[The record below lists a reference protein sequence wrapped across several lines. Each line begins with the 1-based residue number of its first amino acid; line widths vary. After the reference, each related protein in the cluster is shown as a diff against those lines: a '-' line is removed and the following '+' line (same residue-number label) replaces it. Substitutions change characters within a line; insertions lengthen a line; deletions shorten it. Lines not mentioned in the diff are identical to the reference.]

1 MTPQEL
7 RTVKQQVM
15 KRYHRYSSENVRC
28 MIMDCQ
34 AYLAQSA
41 LLRLARGKRKGKK
54 TGDAM
59 ALFVL
64 HCEPRAATTSAEDL
78 SAELERIW
86 LHDLRF
92 TEEAHTL
99 ERRDASL
106 ILDFITWWPKS
117 DGSFVTG
124 NIVLALPTAPP
135 SP

>member
-1 MTPQEL
+1 
-7 RTVKQQVM
+7 
-15 KRYHRYSSENVRC
+15 
-28 MIMDCQ
+28 
-34 AYLAQSA
+34 
-41 LLRLARGKRKGKK
+41 
-54 TGDAM
+54 M